1 MNAFDTR
8 RVHLE
13 CTSAWV
19 LLLCLVHGFFILFG
33 RVSDALLLNLFTV
46 DVSFFFFCCTE
57 SMSKSNARKVQKKD
71 FGCNILEAVGINK
84 LWDDVSD

>member
-13 CTSAWV
+13 CTSACV

-33 RVSDALLLNLFTV
+33 RVSDVLLLSLFTV
-46 DVSFFFFCCTE
+46 DVSF
-57 SMSKSNARKVQKKD
+57 
-71 FGCNILEAVGINK
+71 L
-84 LWDDVSD
+84 LY